1 MLSKSIPFYLSILL
15 ILCIGVLVYIN
26 TLGLRRGPTIT
37 IYTPLAYSTV
47 DAVVEVS
54 GRIPRAKEANINGKP
69 LTFNK
74 RGDFTE
80 TIILTPPLDSLD
92 VYAISAYG
100 QESTA
105 KIVLGVSE

>member
-15 ILCIGVLVYIN
+15 ILGIGVLVYIN

-37 IYTPLAYSTV
+37 INTPVAYSTV

-54 GRIPRAKEANINGKP
+54 GRIPRARFATINGKP
-69 LTFNK
+69 LVFNK
-74 RGDFTE
+74 RGDFTT

-92 VYAISAYG
+92 IYAISAYD

>member
-1 MLSKSIPFYLSILL
+1 MLPKSIPFYLSVLLL
-15 ILCIGVLVYIN
+15 IGIAVLVYMN

-37 IYTPLAYSTV
+37 INTPIAYSTV

-54 GRIPRAKEANINGKP
+54 GRIPRAKEANINGKA
-69 LTFNK
+69 LYFNK
-74 RGDFTE
+74 RGDFTT

-92 VYAISAYG
+92 IYAISAYG
-100 QESTA
+100 QESTS

>member
-15 ILCIGVLVYIN
+15 LLGIGVLVYIN

-37 IYTPLAYSTV
+37 IDTPVAYSTV

-74 RGDFTE
+74 RGDFST

-92 VYAISAYG
+92 IYAISAYG
-100 QESTA
+100 QESAA